1 MFASR
6 AMNNA
11 RAQSGTRHEKNLT
24 WKYQE
29 RISMLLGQGFFFQ
42 PRQKGRRGVLAFKF
56 IKTLNLMIFVAI
68 LNRNLSNFSEKS
80 FVLDL
85 CRLIGCPN

>member
-29 RISMLLGQGFFFQ
+29 RISMLLGQGFFF
-42 PRQKGRRGVLAFKF
+42 PA
-56 IKTLNLMIFVAI
+56 KTEGQEGSVGI
-68 LNRNLSNFSEKS
+68 
-80 FVLDL
+80 
-85 CRLIGCPN
+85 